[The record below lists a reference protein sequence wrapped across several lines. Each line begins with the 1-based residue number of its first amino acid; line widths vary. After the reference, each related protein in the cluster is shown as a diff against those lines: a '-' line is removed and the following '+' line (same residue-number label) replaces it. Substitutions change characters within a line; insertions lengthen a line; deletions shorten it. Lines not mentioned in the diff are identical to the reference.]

1 MFEAWLMETRSVL
14 PSTTQRPLR
23 TSLLAL
29 LLAAVGTAVFAERP
43 MVVDD
48 AGGLE
53 RGGAKV
59 EFGLNKDVDAVGG
72 EAAVGYVPVDHIELE
87 LAVGRARSDGT
98 ATVETIRAVGAALKW
113 VPIQAETGLSAGFK
127 YAFGHERVSGSPIRH
142 ANAVSALV
150 SWRFE
155 GGSAVHANLGREW
168 SRSGGDRDAVNI
180 WGVGVEVP
188 LAPRLC
194 ATVEAF
200 GLEHEGMA
208 RQAGLRYEI
217 AEGLKVSGAVGHGAQ
232 RSLANLGLTWKF

>member
-1 MFEAWLMETRSVL
+1 
-14 PSTTQRPLR
+14 
-23 TSLLAL
+23 
-29 LLAAVGTAVFAERP
+29 

-232 RSLANLGLTWKF
+232 RSLANLGLTWEF